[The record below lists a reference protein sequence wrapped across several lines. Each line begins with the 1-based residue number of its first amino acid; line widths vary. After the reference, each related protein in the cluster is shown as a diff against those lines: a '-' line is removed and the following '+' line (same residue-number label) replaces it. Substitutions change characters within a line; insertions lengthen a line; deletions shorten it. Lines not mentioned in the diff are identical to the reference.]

1 MIRLRSFLPFVL
13 ALAPLTVGCKKE
25 EPPAPAPEA
34 KPSAA
39 MLPSGKGKLPLRT
52 PIAPIPKFDPQ
63 AMKNY
68 RLEVCYFGTL
78 TLRQARDAYLGSLG
92 KDEPSEKKIPSFGI
106 PGASLPPAPPTLV
119 PPKPGGSAAPSA
131 GPVASAAPR
140 ASAAPGNSAFAG
152 RKMADMGMRAPHE
165 RNARACTVAA
175 DLKEPAMPDV
185 DAALMTFAPFSL
197 ELSRNIAA
205 ASVYYQREEYT
216 KDKFER
222 GKELHKKLVADFAKL
237 DENADK
243 LGSAIAAWHKEHP
256 VDAAKLDEGER
267 LVLTAY
273 DRARGLVLSVLA
285 KKIDTAAF
293 KEGVAALAKDI
304 EAIKTFGTNN
314 PNDPWARITVPPLS
328 AFQKAAEEAQAKI
341 SDKGIEPDGFLPLVN
356 GFTSVI
362 EAKHRALSRALTA
375 KGEVVEPK
383 AGPPTRRIPT
393 PGQQVEHPDDHA
405 GHAH

>member
-13 ALAPLTVGCKKE
+13 ALAPLAVGCKKE

-34 KPSAA
+34 KPSVAA
-39 MLPSGKGKLPLRT
+39 LPSGKGKLPLRT
-52 PIAPIPKFDPQ
+52 PIAPVPKFDPQ
-63 AMKNY
+63 AMKDY

-78 TLRQARDAYLGSLG
+78 TLRQARDAYFTSLG

-106 PGASLPPAPPTLV
+106 PGASLPPAPPTIAQ
-119 PPKPGGSAAPSA
+119 PKPGGSAGPAAGPSA
-131 GPVASAAPR
+131 GPGG
-140 ASAAPGNSAFAG
+140 SAAPGGSALAG
-152 RKMADMGMRAPHE
+152 RRMADMGMRAPHE

-175 DLKEPAMPDV
+175 GLKEPAMPDV
-185 DAALMTFAPFSL
+185 DAALTTFAPFSL

-205 ASVYYQREEYT
+205 ASVYYQREEYA

-222 GKELHKKLVADFAKL
+222 GKELHKKLVADFGKL

-243 LGSAIAAWHKEHP
+243 LGSAIAAWRKDHA
-256 VDAAKLDEGER
+256 VDMAKLDEGER

-285 KKIDTAAF
+285 KKIDAAAY
-293 KEGVAALAKDI
+293 KESVAALAKDI

-314 PNDPWARITVPPLS
+314 PNDPWAKITVPPFS
-328 AFQKAAEEAQAKI
+328 AFQKAAEEAQGKI
-341 SDKGIEPDGFLPLVN
+341 SDKGIEPDAFLSLVN

-362 EAKHRALSRALTA
+362 EAKHRALSRSLTA
-375 KGEVVEPK
+375 KGQVVEPK
-383 AGPPTRRIPT
+383 AGLPMRQIPT

>member
-106 PGASLPPAPPTLV
+106 PGASLPPAPPTLAP
-119 PPKPGGSAAPSA
+119 PPKPGTSAASSA
-131 GPVASAAPR
+131 GPVASAAP
-140 ASAAPGNSAFAG
+140 ANSAFVG

-175 DLKEPAMPDV
+175 DLKEPAMPDI
-185 DAALMTFAPFSL
+185 DAALTTFAPFSL

-205 ASVYYQREEYT
+205 ASVYYQREEYS

-256 VDAAKLDEGER
+256 VDMAKLDEGER

-285 KKIDTAAF
+285 KKIDTAAY

-314 PNDPWARITVPPLS
+314 TSDPWARITVPPLS

-375 KGEVVEPK
+375 KGQVVEPK
-383 AGPPTRRIPT
+383 GPPMRQIPT
-393 PGQQVEHPDDHA
+393 PGQPGQPGQQVEHPDDHA

>member
-13 ALAPLTVGCKKE
+13 ALAPLAVGCKKD

-34 KPSAA
+34 KPSTAA
-39 MLPSGKGKLPLRT
+39 LPSGKGKLPLRT
-52 PIAPIPKFDPQ
+52 PIAPVPKFDPQ
-63 AMKNY
+63 AMKDY

-78 TLRQARDAYLGSLG
+78 TLRQARDAYFASLG

-106 PGASLPPAPPTLV
+106 PGASMPPAPPTIV
-119 PPKPGGSAAPSA
+119 PPKPAGSAAPSA
-131 GPVASAAPR
+131 GPAPL
-140 ASAAPGNSAFAG
+140 AGPGPSGAPNVLGA

-175 DLKEPAMPDV
+175 GLKEPPMPDV
-185 DAALMTFAPFSL
+185 DAALTTFAPFSL

-222 GKELHKKLVADFAKL
+222 GKDLHKKLVADFNKL

-243 LGSAIAAWHKEHP
+243 LGAAIAAWRKDHP
-256 VDAAKLDEGER
+256 VDTAKLDEGER

-273 DRARGLVLSVLA
+273 EKARGLVLAVIA
-285 KKIDTAAF
+285 KKIDAAAY
-293 KEGVAALAKDI
+293 KEGVAALTKDI

-314 PNDPWARITVPPLS
+314 PNDSWAKITVPPLS

-341 SDKGIEPDGFLPLVN
+341 SDKGIEPDAFLSLVN

-362 EAKHRALSRALTA
+362 EAKHRALSRSLTA
-375 KGEVVEPK
+375 KGQVVEPK
-383 AGPPTRRIPT
+383 AGLPTRQIPT